1 MQVLLRIG
9 CVSGKR
15 LLRSF
20 LIIGG
25 PTVIDLLGY
34 LEVTLCD
41 KVQAIDFA
49 DTLLI
54 DFLPTFEIYYI
65 HILDDLLDSV
75 WSEVGE
81 YSEASKEC
89 DNFLKL
95 SLFFLANGPDVIFS
109 MQGRKAGLPTAL
121 NGGRASLIL

>member
-25 PTVIDLLGY
+25 PTVVDLLGY

-54 DFLPTFEIYYI
+54 DFLPTLEIYYI

-95 SLFFLANGPDVIFS
+95 SLFFLANGPDVIFT
-109 MQGRKAGLPTAL
+109 M
-121 NGGRASLIL
+121 